1 MPTVGTEAH
10 DLKADDRP
18 GSHYWDSKRS
28 WAPINA
34 GRALHH
40 AKIGGPIG
48 TTLALLVL
56 VASEDEV
63 GPGVPC
69 ETSPALVG
77 AESIP
82 SVSD

>member
-18 GSHYWDSKRS
+18 GSHCWDTKRS
-28 WAPINA
+28 LGPIND
-34 GRALHH
+34 GRALHD
-40 AKIGGPIG
+40 AKIGGLIR
-48 TTLALLVL
+48 TTLAILVL

-69 ETSPALVG
+69 VTSPALVG
-77 AESIP
+77 AG
-82 SVSD
+82 